1 MHQLAALE
9 TEVQQALETFA
20 EKAYSLSDHLAAN
33 PEVSEQ
39 EFTASRLH
47 VDFLRTCGFTVEYPF
62 AELPTAYSAVLGDGK
77 RPKVALLAEYDALP
91 EIGHACGHNVHGA
104 MTLLAA
110 AGLAPVMNR
119 LNGTLWI
126 VGTPAEETNGA
137 KVSMAA
143 RGIFDDTDLAMMIHS
158 GAGKSFVRYR
168 CLAMD
173 AIEFTFKG
181 KAAHAAAMPWEGHNA
196 LNGVQLLFHAVDMLR
211 QHVRPEVRMHG
222 IVREGGAAPNIV
234 PESASARFYFRAPWR
249 TYLNELMEKIYN
261 CARGAALAT
270 ETSVTW
276 RNYEASFDNL
286 KPNPTAESMM
296 EEVFRDLHI
305 PVHSAPEPRGS
316 SDVGNVSFRCP
327 ALQPV
332 LALTEEPLA
341 LHTREFAAL
350 CASSAVHPSILL
362 GAKALALGALRTFLD
377 EELRKSM
384 REDFRSGEERGYP
397 STSPARTE

>member
-1 MHQLAALE
+1 MHRFDALE
-9 TEVQQALETFA
+9 QEVRQVLKAGA
-20 EKAYSLSDHLAAN
+20 EKAFALSDHLAAH
-33 PEVSEQ
+33 PEISEQ
-39 EFTASRLH
+39 EFSASRLH
-47 VDFLRTCGFTVEYPF
+47 VEFLRECGFTVEYPF
-62 AELPTAYSAVLGDGK
+62 AGLPTAYSAIMGNGK
-77 RPKVALLAEYDALP
+77 SPKVALLAEYDALP

-110 AGLAPVMNR
+110 AGLASVMNR
-119 LNGTLWI
+119 VEGTLWI

-137 KVSMAA
+137 KVAMAA
-143 RGIFDDTDLAMMIHS
+143 QGIFDDTDLAMMIHS

-173 AIEFTFKG
+173 AVEFTFKG
-181 KAAHAAAMPWEGHNA
+181 KAAHAAGMPWEGHNA

-234 PESASARFYFRAPWR
+234 PESATARFYFRAPWR
-249 TYLNELMEKIYN
+249 TYLNDLMEKIHD

-270 ETSVTW
+270 GTSVTW

-296 EEVFRDLHI
+296 EEVFLSLDI
-305 PVHSAPEPRGS
+305 SAHSSPEPRGS

-332 LALTEEPLA
+332 LALTEEPMA

-350 CASSAVHPSILL
+350 CASSASHQGLLL
-362 GAKALALGALRTFLD
+362 GAKALASGTLRTFLD
-377 EELRKSM
+377 DSLRGRM
-384 REDFRSGEERGYP
+384 RRDFLS
-397 STSPARTE
+397 SDAQ